1 MLTGKSLQ
9 NGKYTLEQSLG
20 QGGFGVTFKAFHH
33 YLRQTVVIKTL
44 NPLLRQTPQFAQ
56 LEHQF
61 RAEGRRLALCVHPN
75 IVRVNDFFIEE
86 DVPYLVM
93 DYIPG
98 LTLAEV
104 VQLNPPLL
112 ESTAIH
118 YIRQVGEALE
128 VVHQNNLLHRDIKP
142 ANIILRQ
149 GTQQVVLIDFGI
161 AREFTAGITQMHT
174 SIASEGYAPIEQYIP
189 QAKRTPATDVYGL
202 AATLYTLL
210 TAQIPVAATLRDRLP
225 LASPVELRR
234 ELNPAV
240 SQAVMQG
247 MAVEAYSR
255 PATVVEW
262 LSLLNQAVSKTA
274 GAESD
279 TFAPGVSIPALP
291 NRNPSPTV
299 ATELATE
306 SVNSDTPTNYISNR
320 VPNPLPNSLP
330 NHVSTTHIL
339 TQSLQPT
346 PITAAPSVSHARR
359 YLSLGLVAIVSAVTV
374 ALVTV
379 WQRQQS
385 VSTSMPSSQPTS
397 IQPSAEPSPDL
408 QPESV
413 SPSLSPETESLETET
428 SDAPLPT
435 PSQNS
440 SDLKPRP
447 TESASPQRPVTNAAK
462 NKSEIAANDGEI
474 LGLPTGTAEQDVI
487 AQLGQPTQTTDS
499 AYWPNTRSALYELV
513 PNQVTLGYIYDKTS
527 NHLRQTEASF
537 AQSVDPTTMQETLN
551 GMLGGTV
558 SSEIEQ
564 GLTQVRERQI
574 NQFPFEIGQVE
585 GVIERNDRDRIYIGI
600 WESDLH

>member
-75 IVRVNDFFIEE
+75 IVRVNDFFIED

-104 VQLNPPLL
+104 VQLNHPLL
-112 ESTAIH
+112 EATAIH
-118 YIRQVGEALE
+118 YTRQIGEALE
-128 VVHQNNLLHRDIKP
+128 VVHRSNLLHRDIKP

-210 TAQIPVAATLRDRLP
+210 TAQIPVAATLRDRIP
-225 LASPVELRR
+225 LAPPVELRR
-234 ELNPAV
+234 QLNPAV

-262 LSLLNQAVSKTA
+262 LSLLNQAVSNAA
-274 GAESD
+274 GATQSD
-279 TFAPGVSIPALP
+279 AFALEASTSPLP
-291 NRNPSPTV
+291 NRTPSPT
-299 ATELATE
+299 ATTE
-306 SVNSDTPTNYISNR
+306 STSSDIPTAHI
-320 VPNPLPNSLP
+320 PNLIPNHMPS
-330 NHVSTTHIL
+330 HVSTTHIL

-346 PITAAPSVSHARR
+346 PITAASPVSRYRR

-385 VSTSMPSSQPTS
+385 VSTSMQSSQPPS
-397 IQPSAEPSPDL
+397 IQPQAESSPDF

-413 SPSLSPETESLETET
+413 SPTASPEDVESPEETEPL

-440 SDLKPRP
+440 SELKPSP
-447 TESASPQRPVTNAAK
+447 AESASPQLPVTNAAK
-462 NKSEIAANDGEI
+462 TKAEIEAADGEI

-499 AYWPNTRSALYELV
+499 AYWPNTRSALYEV
-513 PNQVTLGYIYDKTS
+513 MPNQVTLGYIYDKTS

-537 AQSVDPTTMQETLN
+537 AQSVDPATIQETLN

-564 GLTQVRERQI
+564 GLAQVRERQI
-574 NQFPFEIGQVE
+574 SQFPFEIGQVE
-585 GVIERNDRDRIYIGI
+585 GIIERNDRDRIYIGV